1 MHLVRIQN
9 GKAPKVAFTG
19 SGREIAAKIK
29 EMKLQSFHDA
39 YYFEPGRFEKLGMNG
54 EGSWDYYIIASS
66 DDLAFYEN
74 KQF

>member
-19 SGREIAAKIK
+19 SRKEVAAKIV

-39 YYFEPGRFEKLGMNG
+39 YYFEPGHFEKLGMNG
-54 EGSWDYYIIASS
+54 EGSHDYYIIASS

-74 KQF
+74 QQF